1 MKAFLLNGSPRTD
14 GSSAAMLDL
23 LEDLLQERG
32 FVVEGYSALEL
43 LREMDEPFCTHCS
56 SVCDGRCYDGTA
68 VEEFYRQL
76 PQVDCL
82 VLASPVYFGTV
93 SAEIKALWD
102 FGRKIRSER
111 GLLYTV
117 GAALAVGGG
126 RFGGQETT
134 IRALHDMMLIQ
145 GMIVVGDS
153 SGDGIGHQGVAAQSR
168 AAGEAAVADR
178 LKILADALDG
188 VSHSTADLRA
198 AERAKDQGGSD
209 K

>member
-1 MKAFLLNGSPRTD
+1 MKAFLLNGSPRVD

-23 LEDLLQERG
+23 LEDLLEERG
-32 FVVEGYSALEL
+32 FVAERYSALQL
-43 LREMDEPFCTHCS
+43 LREMDEPFCTHCA
-56 SVCDGRCYDGTA
+56 SVCEGRCYADTP
-68 VEEFYRQL
+68 VEDFFRRL
-76 PQVDCL
+76 PRADCL

-102 FGRKIRSER
+102 LGRKIRSER

-134 IRALHDMMLIQ
+134 IRALHDMMFIQ

-153 SGDGIGHQGVAAQSR
+153 SGDGIGHQGVAAQNP
-168 AAGEAAVADR
+168 AAGDAKAAGR
-178 LKILADALDG
+178 LKILADALTD
-188 VSHSTADLRA
+188 VSHATARLRA
-198 AERAKDQGGSD
+198 KVRA
-209 K
+209 